1 MPILDPRTV
10 SVARTLLI
18 LALLVLFVYGARH
31 TLIACLMAIFFAY
44 LVSPLVSRVER
55 WRRISR
61 GSRALA
67 IAEVYVILALIVTAL
82 ILGIGPRVAADGRQL
97 ISAAPSL
104 FDKLG
109 SGEIVHK
116 IGFTRGWSY
125 ETQVRAEHL
134 LVEHKDAVLAW
145 IKQFGLQVGALVA
158 QVFWI
163 VLIPILAIPFLKD
176 APEIVEFIFSALRLR
191 PQARTFA
198 EVVLQDVNSMAANYI
213 RTQLTLAALAI
224 VAYTV
229 VLVALGMQYGIVLG
243 VVGGALEF
251 IPVGWSRDRRSDDFR
266 GRPSHRLSSSDFA
279 GCISRLLAPV
289 AGLLQFPPFD
299 ARERPPAA
307 LCRHFRSSRR
317 RGNRRFSWSVS
328 LYSGS
333 GYCSHYLAKLA
344 CLLRTRHRLQRNAT
358 GSAHQGRVTI
368 AL

>member
-10 SVARTLLI
+10 SVTRTLLI

-31 TLIACLMAIFFAY
+31 TLIAFLMAIFFAY

-55 WRRISR
+55 WRPISR

-104 FDKLG
+104 LDKLG

-229 VLVALGMQYGIVLG
+229 VLVASHLQYGIVLG

-251 IPVGWSRDRRSDDFR
+251 IPLVG
-266 GRPSHRLSSSDFA
+266 PAIAAAMIFA
-279 GCISRLLAPV
+279 VALLTGFHHLILLVVFLGCWRLLQDYFNSPRLMHENVHLQPFVVIFAVLAGGEIAGFLGVFLSIPV
-289 AGLLQFPPFD
+289 AATVHIIWRSWRAFC
-299 ARERPPAA
+299 ERDIAYKETLRDPRTKAA
-307 LCRHFRSSRR
+307 
-317 RGNRRFSWSVS
+317 
-328 LYSGS
+328 
-333 GYCSHYLAKLA
+333 
-344 CLLRTRHRLQRNAT
+344 
-358 GSAHQGRVTI
+358 
-368 AL
+368 

>member
-18 LALLVLFVYGARH
+18 LAVLVSFVYGARH
-31 TLIACLMAIFFAY
+31 TLIAFLMAIFFAY

-67 IAEVYVILALIVTAL
+67 IAEVYVILALIVTGL
-82 ILGIGPRVAADGRQL
+82 ILGLGPRVAVDGRQL

-104 FDKLG
+104 LDKLG

-116 IGFTRGWSY
+116 IGSTRGWSY
-125 ETQVRAEHL
+125 QTQVRGEHL
-134 LVEHKDAVLAW
+134 LAEHKDAVLAW

-163 VLIPILAIPFLKD
+163 VLIPILAIPFLND
-176 APEIVEFIFSALRLR
+176 APEIVEFVFSALRLR

-213 RTQLTLAALAI
+213 RAQLILAALAI
-224 VAYTV
+224 VADTV
-229 VLVALGMQYGIVLG
+229 VLVASHVQYGIVLG

-251 IPVGWSRDRRSDDFR
+251 IPLVG
-266 GRPSHRLSSSDFA
+266 PAIAAAMIFA
-279 GCISRLLAPV
+279 VAFLTGFHHLILLLVFLGCWRLLQDYFNSPRLMHENVHLQPFVVIFAALAGGEIAGFLGVFLSIPV
-289 AGLLQFPPFD
+289 AATVHIIWQSWRTFGERDLGLKDRLRDP
-299 ARERPPAA
+299 RSKAA
-307 LCRHFRSSRR
+307 
-317 RGNRRFSWSVS
+317 
-328 LYSGS
+328 
-333 GYCSHYLAKLA
+333 
-344 CLLRTRHRLQRNAT
+344 
-358 GSAHQGRVTI
+358 
-368 AL
+368 

>member
-18 LALLVLFVYGARH
+18 LAVVAAFVYGARH
-31 TLIACLMAIFFAY
+31 TLIAFLMAIFFAY

-55 WRRISR
+55 WQRISR

-67 IAEVYVILALIVTAL
+67 IAVVYVTLALVVTGLIV
-82 ILGIGPRVAADGRQL
+82 GIGPLVAADGRQL

-104 FDKLG
+104 LDKLG

-134 LVEHKDAVLAW
+134 LAEHKDAVPAG
-145 IKQFGLQVGALVA
+145 IKQFGLQFGALVA

-176 APEIVEFIFSALRLR
+176 APEIVEFIFSVLRLR

-213 RTQLTLAALAI
+213 RAQLTLAALAI
-224 VAYTV
+224 AAYTV
-229 VLVALGMQYGIVLG
+229 VLVASRMQYGIVLG

-251 IPVGWSRDRRSDDFR
+251 IPLVG
-266 GRPSHRLSSSDFA
+266 PAIAAAMIFA
-279 GCISRLLAPV
+279 VAFLTGFHHLILLVVFLGCWRLLQDYFNSPRLMHENVHLQPFVVIFAVLTGGEIAGFLGVFLSIPV
-289 AGLLQFPPFD
+289 AATVHIIWRSWRAFC
-299 ARERPPAA
+299 ERDIVYKE
-307 LCRHFRSSRR
+307 SRR
-317 RGNRRFSWSVS
+317 DP
-328 LYSGS
+328 
-333 GYCSHYLAKLA
+333 
-344 CLLRTRHRLQRNAT
+344 RTKA
-358 GSAHQGRVTI
+358 A
-368 AL
+368 